1 MTNTRKSTN
10 IRAPYNIKLF
20 AKIRQFSRGNRN
32 GKIMRV
38 VSCNDETEFFQTE
51 RFEKP
56 LD

>member
-1 MTNTRKSTN
+1 MTNIRNSTN
-10 IRAPYNIKLF
+10 IRTPYNIKLF
-20 AKIRQFSRGNRN
+20 AKIRQFSKGNRN

-38 VSCNDETEFFQTE
+38 VSCNDETKFMQTE